1 MIILIISIFVIAFI
15 CAFLLE
21 KLIRFVFNKCYIY
34 SKKDWY
40 FRESSKII
48 TNRNLNAEQML
59 EQIGKLNKLG
69 NRRIRK
75 QKLNKIYEN
84 NR

>member
-1 MIILIISIFVIAFI
+1 MILILIIIVTAFI

-21 KLIRFVFNKCYIY
+21 KLIRFVFNNCYIY

-40 FRESSKII
+40 SRESSKII
-48 TNRNLNAEQML
+48 TNRKLNVDQML
-59 EQIGKLNKLG
+59 EQIGKLNKLD

-75 QKLNKIYEN
+75 QKLNKLYEI